1 MKSRRKKSAQI
12 RMAIGLVGIRVALIQ
27 LFPRRCAPQP
37 FRAGSPRWF
46 LYVFM
51 YGVVRQETPRPH
63 APAWGSITPQ
73 SRKAAYEPLFC
84 CFANFII
91 HHYSS
96 GKGYIGLMIPFLTSS
111 NRCSAYFLMHSN
123 FSGGIG
129 PPSGPS
135 LKPIIFQLG

>member
-1 MKSRRKKSAQI
+1 MKSRRKKSAEI

-27 LFPRRCAPQP
+27 LLPRRCAPQP

-51 YGVVRQETPRPH
+51 YGVVRQDAPQPPRLSAGEHFPTKQKS
-63 APAWGSITPQ
+63 GSQ
-73 SRKAAYEPLFC
+73 AAFLLLRKL
-84 CFANFII
+84 
-91 HHYSS
+91 YSS
-96 GKGYIGLMIPFLTSS
+96 GKGYMGLMIPFLTSA
-111 NRCSAYFLMHSN
+111 NRCSAYFLIHSN
-123 FSGGIG
+123 FSSGIG